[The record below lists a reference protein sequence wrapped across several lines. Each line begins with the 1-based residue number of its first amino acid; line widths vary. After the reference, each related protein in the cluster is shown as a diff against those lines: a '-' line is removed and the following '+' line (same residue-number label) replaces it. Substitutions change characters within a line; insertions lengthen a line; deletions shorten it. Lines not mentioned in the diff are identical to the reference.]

1 MRQIFFF
8 LNVQI
13 KAFGNL
19 AETVETATLAAV
31 WLSSS
36 SRWETG
42 ASCSGATRRP
52 LLLHTPTR
60 SILHFEKKIYILLF
74 FYKQFNFFLKVFK
87 EFVILFGNGGRALP
101 ISFRIFVE
109 IAGVSVVVDF
119 GHDGRLQFAIIN
131 VVPVDTFEPAAWHKA
146 TIKFHLKFH
155 LKYRANFESNDRIT
169 TLPALPLTVGS
180 TPNGHHSI
188 ERNESNILLP
198 FRNGCDRF
206 RPR

>member
-1 MRQIFFF
+1 MFKLKRS
-8 LNVQI
+8 
-13 KAFGNL
+13 
-19 AETVETATLAAV
+19 ATLRRQLKRQLWLLFDYRAPQGEKQVLPAV
-31 WLSSS
+31 
-36 SRWETG
+36 
-42 ASCSGATRRP
+42 AP
-52 LLLHTPTR
+52 LGGRCFYTHQR
-60 SILHFEKKIYILLF
+60 GQFCILKKKYTFCCF

-155 LKYRANFESNDRIT
+155 LKYRANFESNDRIS